1 MRENPSEKKMSL
13 KEYWKSVLE
22 SWSET
27 KCSKKVYQWLDLE
40 TAELQNHVLHFKYWA
55 TVKFPPKSVS
65 RNSNYFSDFRLSPP
79 KVGKINYIN
88 PICKWRNSELYDSV
102 DKYYIENLGK
112 HLCALESLSP
122 IPLYFHS
129 QLLGL
134 ILTMFS
140 WVSISIF
147 FSYSLHHSLSSL
159 WDNEFTGKW
168 SNNTESEYFQR
179 FTECNTAQ
187 DKKYHFVTPSSIFC
201 MLTLLRYI
209 RSF

>member
-88 PICKWRNSELYDSV
+88 PIFKWRNSELYDSV

-122 IPLYFHS
+122 IPLYYHS

-134 ILTMFS
+134 MLTMFS

-147 FSYSLHHSLSSL
+147 FSYSLHHSLCHPYEIMNLLESDPTTLKVNTFKDSQNVTQPKTRNTILSL
-159 WDNEFTGKW
+159 PLVFSACSHYWD
-168 SNNTESEYFQR
+168 
-179 FTECNTAQ
+179 
-187 DKKYHFVTPSSIFC
+187 I
-201 MLTLLRYI
+201 
-209 RSF
+209 